1 MEAKSFLH
9 SLTIHKDLCIGC
21 SHCVSV
27 CPTEALRVK
36 NGKSNLIDN
45 QCVDCGECMRVCPTT
60 AIKISQD
67 DFNEIYGYKYR
78 IALIPAIFIAQF
90 PDETPIELIYTAIL
104 KLGFTHVY
112 EAEHGV
118 EILKKALP
126 EYQEQH
132 FNQKPLLSI
141 FCPAIV
147 RLIQVRFP
155 SMVDQLV
162 LQKPPFE
169 IAATFIQKEL
179 IEIGATH
186 DEIGIFYVTPCAA
199 KTISIKD
206 PVGNYTSPITGSI
219 NMDALFNRTFT
230 LIKKGQLEID
240 PNVKVSLPSADC
252 ITYPLTRGELKL
264 TKGKCLAIDEIH
276 NVINF
281 LDKVESEE
289 IKGIDYLELRACDE
303 SCADGV
309 LTVTNKFLTTERLQK
324 LALKIKD
331 KTFDNIQNETH
342 FKPILS
348 RSEYLMEQLVIDKVS
363 PRSMMKLDDDIDEAI
378 LKMEKINEIFL
389 KLPRVDC
396 TMCGAPNCKS
406 LAVDIVNGKASIEHC
421 IFIQKMMEENGQLT
435 SNETVEK
442 FIDIWGVQK
451 IKNK

>member
-60 AIKISQD
+60 AIKILQD
-67 DFNEIYGYKYR
+67 DFNEIYGFKYR
-78 IALIPAIFIAQF
+78 IALIPSIFIGQF
-90 PDETPIELIYTAIL
+90 PDEIPVELIYTAIL
-104 KLGFTHVY
+104 KLGFTHVF

-118 EILKKALP
+118 ELLKKALP
-126 EYQEQH
+126 EYQQNSTEI
-132 FNQKPLLSI
+132 KPLFSV

-155 SMVDQLV
+155 SLVDQLV

-169 IAATFIQKEL
+169 LAATFVQKDL
-179 IEIGATH
+179 KVKGAKI

-219 NMDALFNRTFT
+219 NMDVLFNRTYT

-240 PNVKVSLPSADC
+240 PNVKVCLPSPDC
-252 ITYPLTRGELKL
+252 MTYPLTGGEINIA
-264 TKGKCLAIDEIH
+264 KGNCYAIDGIH
-276 NVINF
+276 NVIDF
-281 LDKVESEE
+281 LEKVENEE
-289 IKGIDYLELRACDE
+289 IKGLDYLELRACDE

-309 LTVTNKFLTTERLQK
+309 LTVKNKFLTVNRIKKLSQK
-324 LALKIKD
+324 ID
-331 KTFDNIQNETH
+331 VNQNCINAP
-342 FKPILS
+342 FNSILS
-348 RSEYLMEQLVIDKVS
+348 QSEYLSKHIAMDKVL
-363 PRSMMKLDDDIDEAI
+363 PRSMMKLDDNIDEALI
-378 LKMEKINEIFL
+378 KMEKINDIFL
-389 KLPRVDC
+389 KLPKVDC

-406 LAVDIVNGKASIEHC
+406 FAVDIVNGKSSIEHC
-421 IFIQKMMEENGQLT
+421 IFIQKMMEENGELT

-442 FIDIWGVQK
+442 FIDIWGEQK
-451 IKNK
+451 INKKL